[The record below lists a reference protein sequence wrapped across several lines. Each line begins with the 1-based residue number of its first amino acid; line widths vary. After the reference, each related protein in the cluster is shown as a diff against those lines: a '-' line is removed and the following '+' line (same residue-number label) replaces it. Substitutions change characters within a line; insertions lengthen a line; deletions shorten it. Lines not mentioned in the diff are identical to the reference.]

1 MADNFCRP
9 RWLEQAHADLRRHE
23 GFRPYAYPDP
33 LSVLGKKYGK
43 EFGYKPATEVIS
55 KLGVDPKQ
63 GAPWTIGYGFTHG
76 VTVGS
81 VMSREEA
88 DERLYE
94 EIMKHASALDDLVPD
109 WAQAPLY
116 VQTTLVNLVFNMGKS
131 GLAKF
136 KNTLALFN
144 AGKWAEAGRAL
155 TNSLWY
161 KQVGNRAVELTQRMI
176 TGVIPDKYAV

>member
-23 GFRPYAYPDP
+23 GFRPFAYPDP

-43 EFGYKPATEVIS
+43 EFGYKPANEVLS
-55 KLGVDPKQ
+55 RLGTNAND
-63 GAPWTIGYGFTHG
+63 GAPWTVGYGFTKN
-76 VTVGS
+76 VTPNTRIG
-81 VMSREEA
+81 REEA
-88 DERLYE
+88 DEMLYD
-94 EIMKHASALDDLVPD
+94 EIIRHAHELDDLVPD

-116 VQTTLVNLVFNMGKS
+116 VQSTLVNLVFNMGKG
-131 GLAKF
+131 GLSKF

-144 AGKWAEAGRAL
+144 AGKWAEAGKAL

-161 KQVGNRAVELTQRMI
+161 RQVGNRAVELTNRMI